1 MIVRPGELVLLRFP
15 RADLSGGKLRPVL
28 VVAPVPGH
36 HDDWLVCMVTSRMHQ
51 AVEGF
56 DERIDSGDEDFG
68 ETGLKVPSLIRIG
81 RLAVVEAE
89 LLEGTLGAV
98 AGPRMIRVRNR
109 LREWLAGSS
118 VEGRSV
124 R

>member
-1 MIVRPGELVLLRFP
+1 
-15 RADLSGGKLRPVL
+15 
-28 VVAPVPGH
+28 
-36 HDDWLVCMVTSRMHQ
+36 MVTSRIHQ

-56 DERIDSGDEDFG
+56 DEPIDSGDEDFG

-89 LLEGTLGAV
+89 LLEGTRGAV

-109 LREWLAGSS
+109 LREWLARSS
-118 VEGRSV
+118 VEGGSV
-124 R
+124 G